1 MSEAPVDRDVLL
13 SLLQL
18 RVLKKTT
25 WNLLNALRSWL
36 WLCNHCTVTRHG
48 SLEKRGGLARGVR
61 VHFDWRTEA
70 TLAIP
75 ILGEVAYV
83 LSRALQSIVVAVAL

>member
-18 RVLKKTT
+18 RVLKTTT
-25 WNLLNALRSWL
+25 WDLLNALRSRL
-36 WLCNHCTVTRHG
+36 RLCNDCTVTRDG
-48 SLEKRGGLARGVR
+48 SLEQRGRLARGVR

-83 LSRALQSIVVAVAL
+83 LARALESIVVAVAL